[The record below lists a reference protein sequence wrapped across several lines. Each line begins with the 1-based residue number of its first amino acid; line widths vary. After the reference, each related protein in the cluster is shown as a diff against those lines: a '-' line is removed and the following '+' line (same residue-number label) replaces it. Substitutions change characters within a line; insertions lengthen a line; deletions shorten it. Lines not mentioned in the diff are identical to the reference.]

1 MDDRTIKPRMSKAQ
15 ARQHQRILTDE
26 KIQAQQQVIRNDVR
40 ATLRAN
46 WNESLEEASERKILV
61 KKTEE
66 IEREVALA
74 NNALV
79 MVCEK
84 GPAEAATGGRMAG
97 I

>member
-1 MDDRTIKPRMSKAQ
+1 MYVCS
-15 ARQHQRILTDE
+15 
-26 KIQAQQQVIRNDVR
+26 DVR

-79 MVCEK
+79 MVCPHRSNLLYFCYFFHK
-84 GPAEAATGGRMAG
+84 
-97 I
+97 